1 MTGGPVTGGPATGG
15 SAMVRPVESA
25 VRSPFGPVL
34 LGGAGYANLYA
45 AVSEDEAQAGLT
57 TAWELGLRA
66 FDTAPHYG
74 AGLSEE
80 RLGRFLC
87 TRPRDEFVV
96 CTKVGRLLVDDPAA
110 SADAEGF
117 ADAPRRS
124 RRFDYSADGVRR
136 SLSESLQR
144 LGLDR
149 IDLALVHDP
158 EDHLDQALGEAAKAL
173 SALRAKGV
181 IGGWGVGT
189 NFAATAER
197 FVAETDLDHLMIAG
211 RYTLL
216 DRRAD
221 RLLGAAAERGV
232 AVLTAGVLNS
242 NILVDPA
249 PGARFNYVP
258 APAPLLAAAQ
268 QMEAVCRRY
277 GSTLR
282 AAALQ
287 FGLRDPRVTGVVLG
301 AGLPD
306 LVADSVEQL
315 GAVIDEACWAELEA
329 LVPDPAELPD

>member
-1 MTGGPVTGGPATGG
+1 MTGDGPAAGIPR
-15 SAMVRPVESA
+15 SVDPVVS
-25 VRSPFGPVL
+25 SPFGPAV

-45 AVSEDEAQAGLT
+45 EVTEEEAQAGLNR
-57 TAWELGLRA
+57 AWELGLRA
-66 FDTAPHYG
+66 YDTAPHYA

-80 RLGRFLC
+80 RLGRFLS
-87 TRPRDEFVV
+87 TQPRNEFVL
-96 CTKVGRLLVDDPAA
+96 CTKVGRLLVDDAGADPDAA
-110 SADAEGF
+110 GF
-117 ADAPRRS
+117 AGALRRS
-124 RRFDYSADGVRR
+124 RILDYSADGVRR
-136 SLSESLQR
+136 SLTESLER

-158 EDHLDQALGEAAKAL
+158 EDHLAEALGQAAPAL
-173 SALRAKGV
+173 SRLRDEGV
-181 IGGWGVGT
+181 IRGWGVGT

-221 RLLGAAAERGV
+221 RLLTAAADRRV
-232 AVLTAGVLNS
+232 AVLTAGILNS

-258 APAPLLAAAQ
+258 ASESLLATARRMADICQ
-268 QMEAVCRRY
+268 RY
-277 GSTLR
+277 GVSLR

-287 FGLRDPRVTGVVLG
+287 FGLRDPRVTAVVLG
-301 AGLPD
+301 AGLSD
-306 LVADSVEQL
+306 LIADSIDQL
-315 GAVIDEACWAELEA
+315 RLPIDEACWSELER

>member
-1 MTGGPVTGGPATGG
+1 MTGDPVTGAPATGG
-15 SAMVRPVESA
+15 PTATRPVEPA

-45 AVSEDEAQAGLT
+45 PVSEDEAQAGLSK
-57 TAWELGLRA
+57 AWELGLRA

-80 RLGRFLC
+80 RLGRFLG

-96 CTKVGRLLVDDPAA
+96 CTKVGRLLVDDPSS

-117 ADAPRRS
+117 ADVPRRT
-124 RRFDYSADGVRR
+124 RRLDYSADGVRR
-136 SLSESLQR
+136 SLTESLER

-158 EDHLDQALGEAAKAL
+158 EDHLDQALGEAAEAL
-173 SALRAKGV
+173 GALRAEGV

-221 RLLGAAAERGV
+221 RLLDAAAGRGV

-242 NILVDPA
+242 NILVAPV

-258 APAPLLAAAQ
+258 APAALLDAAQ
-268 QMEAVCRRY
+268 RMEAVCRRY

-287 FGLRDPRVTGVVLG
+287 FGLRDPRVAAVVLG
-301 AGLPD
+301 AGVPD

-315 GAVIDEACWAELEA
+315 GAPIDEACWAELEA